1 MNFLLDTHTFLWFLR
16 EPERLPHGVHEVI
29 VGSDQPLALSIA
41 TPWEL
46 AIKAGTGK
54 LGTTDIL
61 ENFELLSRKCGCTIL
76 PLTVRH
82 VIASGL
88 LPLRHKDPF
97 DRLLAAQALE
107 LDLTLIGCDTIFDEY
122 GVKRLWA

>member
-1 MNFLLDTHTFLWFLR
+1 MNFLLDTHTFLWFLQ
-16 EPERLPHGVHEVI
+16 EPERLPHGVHEVV

-46 AIKAGTGK
+46 AIKAGTRK

-61 ENFELLSRKCGCTIL
+61 ENFELLLRKCGCTIL

-107 LDLTLIGCDTIFDEY
+107 LDLTLISCDTIFDEY

>member
-1 MNFLLDTHTFLWFLR
+1 
-16 EPERLPHGVHEVI
+16 
-29 VGSDQPLALSIA
+29 
-41 TPWEL
+41 
-46 AIKAGTGK
+46 
-54 LGTTDIL
+54 
-61 ENFELLSRKCGCTIL
+61 
-76 PLTVRH
+76 VRH

-107 LDLTLIGCDTIFDEY
+107 LGLTLISCDAIFDEY